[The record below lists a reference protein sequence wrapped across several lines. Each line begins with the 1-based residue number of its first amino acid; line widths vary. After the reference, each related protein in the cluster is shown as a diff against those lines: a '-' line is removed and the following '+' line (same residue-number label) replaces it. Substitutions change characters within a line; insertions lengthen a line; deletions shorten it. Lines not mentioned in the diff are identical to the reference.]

1 MRTRVALAAVMAASF
16 PVEALPAPSAAG
28 PCAGAPA
35 QVVIAGA
42 QEAGMPLRVR
52 GRVLQPDGRTPA
64 PGVVVYVYQTDAS
77 GLYAREEGV
86 APRLRGFLTTDAEG
100 RFEYRTVRPA
110 PYPGGRVAAH
120 VHHQLWGGGW
130 PPQWSEDLLFADDPL
145 VSAREKERASRLGR
159 FGGIKEPR
167 RGPDG
172 VLDVEIEL
180 RLKARGD
187 RFEPV
192 IRHGIDA
199 CGVEPAP

>member
-1 MRTRVALAAVMAASF
+1 MRTRVALAATVAAF
-16 PVEALPAPSAAG
+16 VPVGAHGAPSAAR

-35 QVVIAGA
+35 QVEIAGP
-42 QEAGMPLRVR
+42 QEAGIPLRVR

-64 PGVVVYVYQTDAS
+64 PGVTVYAYQTDAS
-77 GLYAREEGV
+77 GLYAREECAV
-86 APRLRGFLTTDAEG
+86 PRLRGFLTTDAEG

-130 PPQWSEDLLFADDPL
+130 PAQWSEDLLFADDPL
-145 VSAREKERASRLGR
+145 LGPRERERSTQLGR

-172 VLDVEIEL
+172 VLEVEIEL
-180 RLKARGD
+180 RLKPRGD
-187 RFEPV
+187 RFEAV